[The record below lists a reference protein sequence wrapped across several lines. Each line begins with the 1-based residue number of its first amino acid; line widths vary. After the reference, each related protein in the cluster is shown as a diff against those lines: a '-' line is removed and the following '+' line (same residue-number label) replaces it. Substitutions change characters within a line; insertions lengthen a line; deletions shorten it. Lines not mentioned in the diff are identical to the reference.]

1 VDFQRS
7 DDQRALQEGIRAFCD
22 GRVSLE
28 ALRGLE
34 EKFDRT
40 LWGEL
45 AEMGVFS
52 LRQPESRGGVG
63 LGMADAVLVF
73 SELGR
78 RLVPG
83 PLAWTHLLAGRIDG
97 AGSGETVVGGADQL
111 DPRGGPVL
119 VEHFGALDALVV
131 LRADGVYRVDAR
143 KLRAEPVATPL
154 DPHTPVA
161 LVAELPRGDQIGD
174 GAEARQLRLEGSVLV
189 AAQLLG
195 IAEMSQELATEYARG
210 REQFGRPIGSFQAIK
225 HILADAYV
233 RQELARA
240 AVYAAGATL
249 DQPEVGSAVRAAA
262 SARVVAGEAALKNAR
277 ACVQVHGGMG
287 YTWEIPAHYYLK
299 RAIVLENAFGTGE
312 EQSERMAELLVS
324 EARSEAKPSEDQNG
338 E

>member
-1 VDFQRS
+1 MDLQRS

-22 GRVSLE
+22 GRVSPE
-28 ALRGLE
+28 ALRALE
-34 EKFDRT
+34 EKFDRA
-40 LWGEL
+40 LWSEL

-83 PLAWTHLLAGRIDG
+83 PLAWTHLLADRIDG
-97 AGSGETVVGGADQL
+97 AGSGETVVGGVDGL

-119 VEHFGALDALVV
+119 VEHPGALDALVV
-131 LRADGVYRVDAR
+131 LRADGVFRVDP
-143 KLRAEPVATPL
+143 KSLRMQPIEIPL

-161 LVAELPRGDQIGD
+161 SVAELPRGERIGS
-174 GAEARQLRLEGSVLV
+174 AEDARQLRLEGAVLV
-189 AAQLLG
+189 SAQLLG
-195 IAEMSQELATEYARG
+195 IAEMSQELATGYARG

-225 HILADAYV
+225 HILADAFV

-249 DQPEVGSAVRAAA
+249 DQPEVGSAERAAA
-262 SARVVAGEAALKNAR
+262 AARIAAGEAALKNAR

-299 RAIVLENAFGTGE
+299 RAIVLENAFGSGE
-312 EQSERMAELLVS
+312 EQSERMAEMLV
-324 EARSEAKPSEDQNG
+324 ED
-338 E
+338 

>member
-1 VDFQRS
+1 MDFQRS

-28 ALRGLE
+28 ALRALE
-34 EKFDRT
+34 EKFDRA

-45 AEMGVFS
+45 AEMGVFG

-83 PLAWTHLLAGRIDG
+83 PLAWTHLLADRIDG
-97 AGSGETVVGGADQL
+97 AGSGETVVGGVDAFDA
-111 DPRGGPVL
+111 RGGPVL
-119 VEHFGALDALVV
+119 VEHPAALDALVV
-131 LRADGVYRVDAR
+131 LRADGVFRVDA
-143 KLRAEPVATPL
+143 KSLRMEPIAIPL

-161 LVAELPRGDQIGD
+161 RVAELPRGERIGSPED
-174 GAEARQLRLEGSVLV
+174 ARRLRLEGAVLV
-189 AAQLLG
+189 SAQLLG

-225 HILADAYV
+225 HILADAFV

-249 DQPEVGSAVRAAA
+249 DQPEVGSAERAAA
-262 SARVVAGEAALKNAR
+262 AARIAAGEAALKNAR

-299 RAIVLENAFGTGE
+299 RAIVLDNAFGTGE
-312 EQSERMAELLVS
+312 EHSERMADSLV
-324 EARSEAKPSEDQNG
+324 G

>member
-1 VDFQRS
+1 MDFQLS
-7 DDQRALQEGIRAFCD
+7 EDQRALQEGIRSFSD
-22 GRVSLE
+22 GRVPLD
-28 ALRGLE
+28 ALKGLE

-63 LGMADAVLVF
+63 LGMADAVIVF
-73 SELGR
+73 AELGR

-83 PLAWTHLLAGRIDG
+83 PLAWSHLLAGRIDG
-97 AGSGETVVGGADQL
+97 VGSGEKVVGGVDRI

-119 VEHFGALDALVV
+119 IEHFAALDALAV
-131 LRADGVYRVDAR
+131 LRADGVYQLDPRS
-143 KLRAEPVATPL
+143 LRAEPIATPL
-154 DPHTPVA
+154 DPHTPIA
-161 LVAELPRGDQIGD
+161 LVAELPKGEKIAGE
-174 GAEARQLRLEGSVLV
+174 AEAQRLRLEGSVLV

-225 HILADAYV
+225 HILADSYV

-262 SARVVAGEAALKNAR
+262 AARVAAGEAALKNAR

-299 RAIVLENAFGTGE
+299 RAIVLENAFGCGE
-312 EQSERMAELLVS
+312 EHAERMAELL
-324 EARSEAKPSEDQNG
+324 AG